1 MFKNAAVIS
10 LATMLAISPAFAQE
24 EAQSEGQT
32 SEETQSEG
40 EAQTE
45 GQASE
50 EASSEAAPTSDAVVP
65 EQQQPGMRADWITGA
80 TIMSTSGE
88 QIGPI
93 QDIMIDSESGQ
104 VTAAIVGVGG
114 FLGIGTK
121 QIAVAWDQLQINYD
135 GQEVQMDLTREEA
148 EAAPEYVFRER
159 QQPPAPE
166 PATDGMGTGTGGES
180 TGGMGT
186 GTGTTATGGTSGM
199 ATGGEATGGG
209 ATGGEATSN

>member
-10 LATMLAISPAFAQE
+10 LATMLAVSPAFAQE
-24 EAQSEGQT
+24 EAQSEGQA
-32 SEETQSEG
+32 SEE
-40 EAQTE
+40 AQPE
-45 GQASE
+45 EQASP
-50 EASSEAAPTSDAVVP
+50 EASSEAVPTSDAVVP
-65 EQQQPGMRADWITGA
+65 EQEQPEMRADWITGA

-88 QIGPI
+88 RIGPI

-121 QIAVAWDQLQINYD
+121 QIAVAWDQLQIDYD

-166 PATDGMGTGTGGES
+166 PATDGTGTGGES

-209 ATGGEATSN
+209 ANGGEATSN